1 MCLNYIKFSQYD
13 GKGFGCFKN
22 NKPDVAGV
30 VCGDEWDIKR
40 MKIVDIPC
48 DE

>member
-30 VCGDEWDIKR
+30 VCGDEEDVQSFKT
-40 MKIVDIPC
+40 DQTHC
-48 DE
+48 NE